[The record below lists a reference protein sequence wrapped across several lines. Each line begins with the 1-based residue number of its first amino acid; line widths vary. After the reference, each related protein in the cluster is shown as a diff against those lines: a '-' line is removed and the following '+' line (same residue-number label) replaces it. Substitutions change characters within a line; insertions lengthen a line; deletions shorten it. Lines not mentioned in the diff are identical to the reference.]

1 MITSIAKLENF
12 GIFESY
18 SKPASLEDFTQYNLI
33 YGWNGSGKS
42 TLSKIFE
49 CIAKGQIIEDFPEGT
64 LTVKT
69 STGTITNRNIS
80 SKPLDLCVFNSNF
93 IKENI
98 NWDSIVKS
106 ILLISEDKIEEKN
119 NLKKNRINSK
129 RKKKN

>member
-12 GIFESY
+12 GIFGSY
-18 SKPASLEDFTQYNLI
+18 AKPATLEDFTQYNLI

-49 CIAKGQIIEDFPEGT
+49 CIAKGQIIEDFPEGI
-64 LTVKT
+64 LTINT
-69 STGTITNRNIS
+69 ASGIINNRNLASRPI
-80 SKPLDLCVFNSNF
+80 DLCVFNSNF

-106 ILLISEDKIEEKN
+106 ILLISQDKLKKRN
-119 NLKKNRINSK
+119 NLKKNRTT
-129 RKKKN
+129 